1 VALKVVISQSM
12 YFPWVGCL
20 EQIRL
25 ADVYVRYDDVQFSKG
40 SFTNRV
46 QIKAESGSQWVTVP
60 LKKFNLGAHIDEIEI
75 DSTQNWQGKHLS
87 VLRNA
92 YSNAPYFQE
101 MHQLVESVFDQPLSC
116 IGDLAFSSQMHL
128 LDYFGLNPA
137 LQITNAKSLGI
148 LGQSS
153 QRVLD
158 IVRHLKGDEY
168 ITGHGASNYLDHA
181 LFEQSGVDVQYMQ
194 YQKKIYPQLHG
205 EFTPYVSTLD
215 LIANCGKQGASYIRS
230 TTCSWR
236 QFKHEST

>member
-12 YFPWVGCL
+12 YFPWVGFL
-20 EQIRL
+20 EQMRL

-40 SFTNRV
+40 GFTNRV
-46 QIKAESGSQWVTVP
+46 QIKGESGSQWLTVP
-60 LKKFNLGAHIDEIEI
+60 LKKFNLGAPIDEIEI
-75 DSTQNWQGKHLS
+75 DGTQNWQSKHLAMLS
-87 VLRNA
+87 NA

-101 MHQLVESVFDQPLSC
+101 MNALVESVFDQPLTC
-116 IGDLAFSSQMHL
+116 IGDLAYRSQMRL

-137 LQITNAKSLGI
+137 LRVMDTKALGI

-158 IVRHLKGDEY
+158 IVRHLEGDEY

-181 LFEQSGVDVQYMQ
+181 LFEHSGVGVQYMQ
-194 YQKKIYPQLHG
+194 YQKNSYSQLHG
-205 EFTPYVSTLD
+205 EFKPYVSALD
-215 LIANCGKQGASYIRS
+215 LVANCGIQGASYIRS